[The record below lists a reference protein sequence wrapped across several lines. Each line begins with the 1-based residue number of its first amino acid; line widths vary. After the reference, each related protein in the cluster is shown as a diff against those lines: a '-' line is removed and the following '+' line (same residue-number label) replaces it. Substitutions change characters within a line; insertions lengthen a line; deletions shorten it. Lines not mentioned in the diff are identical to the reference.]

1 VPTVDRRAL
10 SALARSYPRQ
20 YWLMVAGM
28 VISNAGG
35 SLVWPFLLIF
45 ASGRLDLPL
54 AAVGSLITI
63 QAGAGMLASF
73 VAGTLADRLGR
84 KVVMFVSL
92 ASNGVIYLFLL
103 NASGYAEFAVLM
115 ALFGMSNPMYQVG
128 ADAMLADM
136 IPSEQRTQAYSINR
150 IASNSGFA
158 LGPAIGGFLAATS
171 YSLAFI
177 GASIGFLSYAALV
190 ALRFRET
197 LPSRRPAGRLGEPA
211 PAALTALPAASLTTP
226 PAASLAAPPPPP
238 ALTAPPTAS
247 PALPPPA
254 SPPAD
259 RRRGY
264 GVVAADRRFVAF
276 TLLLSLGLI
285 APTTLWI
292 LLAVYAK
299 ANFGLPEYL
308 YGWIPT
314 ANALMCVFLQYP
326 VTSVTR
332 RYRPL
337 PVVAF
342 GMGIY
347 AIGAGSVAVMSSF
360 PGFLL
365 SMVILT
371 FGELI
376 VVPVASKYVADLAPP
391 DLRGRYMSIYW
402 LGWAAS
408 RAAAPLIGG
417 FINDQLAPIAIW
429 YAAFVI
435 GIAST
440 AGLALLAR
448 RSWAAERRPG
458 SVIVPAEPYS

>member
-1 VPTVDRRAL
+1 MPIVDRRRLA
-10 SALARSYPRQ
+10 AHARSYPRQ

-28 VISNAGG
+28 VMSNAGA

-45 ASGRLDLPL
+45 ASARLELPL

-63 QAGAGMLASF
+63 QSLAGMLASF
-73 VAGTLADRLGR
+73 VAGTVADRLGR
-84 KVVMFVSL
+84 KVVMLVSL

-103 NASGYAEFAVLM
+103 NATGWAEFAVLM

-136 IPSEQRTQAYSINR
+136 VPSEQRTQAYSINR

-177 GASIGFLSYAALV
+177 GASIGFLSYALLV

-197 LPSRRPAGRLGEPA
+197 LPTRRLGGRLPVA
-211 PAALTALPAASLTTP
+211 TTVAAIVP
-226 PAASLAAPPPPP
+226 P
-238 ALTAPPTAS
+238 
-247 PALPPPA
+247 
-254 SPPAD
+254 
-259 RRRGY
+259 RRGY
-264 GVVAADRRFVAF
+264 GVVARDRRFVAF

-285 APTTLWI
+285 APTSLWI

-299 ANFGLPEYL
+299 TNFGMPEYL

-332 RYRPL
+332 RYSPL
-337 PVVAF
+337 PVIAV

-347 AIGAGSVAVMSSF
+347 AVGAGSVAAMSSF

-376 VVPVASKYVADLAPP
+376 VVPVASKFVADLAPA
-391 DLRGRYMSIYW
+391 DLRGRYMSVYW
-402 LGWAAS
+402 LGWAGS

-417 FINDQLAPIAIW
+417 YINDRVAPIAIW
-429 YAAFVI
+429 YAAFLI
-435 GIAST
+435 GAAST
-440 AGLALLAR
+440 AGLAVLAR
-448 RSWAAERRPG
+448 HTWGAAPRPRG
-458 SVIVPAEPYS
+458 AIAPT

>member
-1 VPTVDRRAL
+1 MPIVDRRRLA
-10 SALARSYPRQ
+10 ALARSYPRQ

-28 VISNAGG
+28 VMSNAGA

-45 ASGRLDLPL
+45 ASARLELPL

-63 QAGAGMLASF
+63 QSLAGMLASF
-73 VAGTLADRLGR
+73 VAGTVADRLGR
-84 KVVMFVSL
+84 KVVMLVSL

-103 NASGYAEFAVLM
+103 NATGWAEFAVLM

-136 IPSEQRTQAYSINR
+136 VPSEQRTQAYSINR

-177 GASIGFLSYAALV
+177 GASIGFLSYALLV

-197 LPSRRPAGRLGEPA
+197 LPTRRLGGRLPVA
-211 PAALTALPAASLTTP
+211 TTVAAIVP
-226 PAASLAAPPPPP
+226 P
-238 ALTAPPTAS
+238 
-247 PALPPPA
+247 
-254 SPPAD
+254 
-259 RRRGY
+259 RRGY
-264 GVVAADRRFVAF
+264 GVVARDRRFVAF

-285 APTTLWI
+285 APTSLWI

-299 ANFGLPEYL
+299 TNFGMPEYL

-332 RYRPL
+332 RYSPL
-337 PVVAF
+337 PVIAV

-347 AIGAGSVAVMSSF
+347 AVGAGSVAAMSSF

-376 VVPVASKYVADLAPP
+376 VVPVASKFVADLAPA
-391 DLRGRYMSIYW
+391 DLRGRYMSVYW
-402 LGWAAS
+402 LGWAGS

-417 FINDQLAPIAIW
+417 YINDRVAPIAIW
-429 YAAFVI
+429 YAAFLI
-435 GIAST
+435 GAAST
-440 AGLALLAR
+440 AGLAVLAR
-448 RSWAAERRPG
+448 HTWGAAPRPRG
-458 SVIVPAEPYS
+458 AIAPT

>member
-1 VPTVDRRAL
+1 MREGARVDRRRL
-10 SALARSYPRQ
+10 SELARAYPRQ

-45 ASGRLDLPL
+45 ASARLGLPL
-54 AAVGSLITI
+54 AAVGSLISI

-84 KVVMFVSL
+84 KVVMLASL
-92 ASNGVIYLFLL
+92 ASNGVIYLLL
-103 NASGYAEFAVLM
+103 VNAQGYPEFAVLM

-136 IPSEQRTQAYSINR
+136 IPSEQRTEAYSINR

-171 YSLAFI
+171 YSLAFY

-197 LPSRRPAGRLGEPA
+197 LPARRRSGD
-211 PAALTALPAASLTTP
+211 ASLRSTVAP
-226 PAASLAAPPPPP
+226 FAA
-238 ALTAPPTAS
+238 
-247 PALPPPA
+247 
-254 SPPAD
+254 
-259 RRRGY
+259 RRGY
-264 GVVAADRRFVAF
+264 RVVARDRRFVAF

-314 ANALMCVFLQYP
+314 INALMCVFAQYP

-332 RYRPL
+332 RFSPL
-337 PVVAF
+337 PVIAV

-360 PGFLL
+360 PGFVL

-371 FGELI
+371 LGELI
-376 VVPVASKYVADLAPP
+376 VVPVASKFVADLAPP
-391 DLRGRYMSIYW
+391 DLRGRYMSVYW

-408 RAAAPLIGG
+408 RGAAPLIGG
-417 FINDQLAPIAIW
+417 FVNDRIAPIAIW
-429 YAAFVI
+429 YVAFLI
-435 GIAST
+435 GAAST
-440 AGLALLAR
+440 AGLAFLAV
-448 RSWAAERRPG
+448 RSENALRYAQAREG
-458 SVIVPAEPYS
+458 LTS

>member
-1 VPTVDRRAL
+1 MPTVDRRAL
-10 SALARSYPRQ
+10 FALARSYPRQ

-238 ALTAPPTAS
+238 ADR
-247 PALPPPA
+247 PAA
-254 SPPAD
+254 

-292 LLAVYAK
+292 LLAVYTK

-435 GIAST
+435 GLAST

>member
-1 VPTVDRRAL
+1 MPTVDRRAL

-197 LPSRRPAGRLGEPA
+197 LPSRRPAGRPAEPA
-211 PAALTALPAASLTTP
+211 PAAVTASPAASLTTP

-238 ALTAPPTAS
+238 ADR
-247 PALPPPA
+247 PAA
-254 SPPAD
+254 

-292 LLAVYAK
+292 LLAVYTK
-299 ANFGLPEYL
+299 ANFGMPEYL

-314 ANALMCVFLQYP
+314 ANAVMCVFLQYP

-435 GIAST
+435 GLAST

-458 SVIVPAEPYS
+458 SVIVPAEP

>member
-197 LPSRRPAGRLGEPA
+197 LPSRRPAGRPAEPA
-211 PAALTALPAASLTTP
+211 PAAVTASPAASLTTP

-238 ALTAPPTAS
+238 ADR
-247 PALPPPA
+247 PAA
-254 SPPAD
+254 

-292 LLAVYAK
+292 LLAVYTK
-299 ANFGLPEYL
+299 ANFGMPEYL

-314 ANALMCVFLQYP
+314 ANAVMCVFLQYP

-435 GIAST
+435 GLAST

-458 SVIVPAEPYS
+458 SVIVPAEP

>member
-1 VPTVDRRAL
+1 VIDRRGL

-45 ASGRLDLPL
+45 ASSKLELPL

-63 QAGAGMLASF
+63 QSGAGMLASF

-84 KVVMFVSL
+84 KIVMLGSL

-103 NASGYAEFAVLM
+103 NATSYAEFALLM

-171 YSLAFI
+171 YAYAFI

-197 LPSRRPAGRLGEPA
+197 LPSRRVAAATPATMPAEPM
-211 PAALTALPAASLTTP
+211 PATGIRPVP
-226 PAASLAAPPPPP
+226 VAAP
-238 ALTAPPTAS
+238 
-247 PALPPPA
+247 
-254 SPPAD
+254 
-259 RRRGY
+259 RRGY
-264 GVVAADRRFVAF
+264 GVVANDRRFVAF
-276 TLLLSLGLI
+276 TVLLSVGLI

-326 VTSVTR
+326 VTSITKR
-332 RYRPL
+332 DRAL
-337 PVVAF
+337 PVVAV

-347 AIGAGSVAVMSSF
+347 AIGAGSVAIMSSF

-371 FGELI
+371 VGELI

-391 DLRGRYMSIYW
+391 DLRGRYMSVYW

-417 FINDQLAPIAIW
+417 FINDQVAPIAIW
-429 YAAFVI
+429 YVAFLI
-435 GIAST
+435 GVGST
-440 AGLALLAR
+440 AGLVALAR
-448 RSWAAERRPG
+448 RSAAAERAARDG
-458 SVIVPAEPYS
+458 AMAPA

>member
-1 VPTVDRRAL
+1 MREGAPVRRRL
-10 SALARSYPRQ
+10 SELGRAYPRQ

-28 VISNAGG
+28 VLSNAGG

-45 ASGRLDLPL
+45 ASARLELPL

-63 QAGAGMLASF
+63 QSVAGMLSSF

-84 KVVMFVSL
+84 KIVMLASL

-115 ALFGMSNPMYQVG
+115 ALFGISNPMYQVG

-136 IPSEQRTQAYSINR
+136 IPSERRTQAYSINR

-171 YSLAFI
+171 YSLAFY
-177 GASIGFLSYAALV
+177 GASIGFLSYAVLV

-197 LPSRRPAGRLGEPA
+197 LPSRHAGVASASGIARPIVMP
-211 PAALTALPAASLTTP
+211 
-226 PAASLAAPPPPP
+226 
-238 ALTAPPTAS
+238 
-247 PALPPPA
+247 
-254 SPPAD
+254 
-259 RRRGY
+259 RRGY
-264 GVVAADRRFVAF
+264 GVVARDRRFVAF

-299 ANFGLPEYL
+299 ANYGLPEYL

-314 ANALMCVFLQYP
+314 VNAVMCVFAQYP
-326 VTSVTR
+326 VSMVTR
-332 RYRPL
+332 RFRPL
-337 PVVAF
+337 PVITV
-342 GMGIY
+342 GMAIY
-347 AIGAGSVAVMSSF
+347 AVGAGSVAVMTSF
-360 PGFLL
+360 PGFVT

-371 FGELI
+371 IGELV
-376 VVPVASKYVADLAPP
+376 VVPVASKFVADLAPP
-391 DLRGRYMSIYW
+391 DLRGRYMSFYW

-408 RAAAPLIGG
+408 RGAAPLIGG
-417 FINDQLAPIAIW
+417 FINDRIAPIAIW
-429 YAAFVI
+429 YAALLI
-435 GIAST
+435 GLASS
-440 AGLALLAR
+440 AGLGALAL
-448 RSWAAERRPG
+448 RSRAAEPG
-458 SVIVPAEPYS
+458 RARAAVPATPPSA